1 MQRFSF
7 LFSLIFCALVVY
19 AQKTHDKAEADRQVF
34 QELINE
40 REMHHWHPDLIVKE
54 DMLKETQERG
64 VYCVEGTVFQ
74 VKSLR
79 ADYDLK
85 YDSRKWLPIYDS
97 RYPVE
102 SLVNLLLA
110 RIDNNLHLLELRHHQ
125 YGNHIANMKIPLQRF
140 HDLFGPDMDMYC
152 RVSIP
157 NNDELNAWL
166 VFYQSHNQYI
176 HLLELTIPTK
186 ALFVTNGIF
195 YGDLYTNIPQG
206 NIKTFL

>member
-19 AQKTHDKAEADRQVF
+19 AQRAYDKAEADRQVF
-34 QELINE
+34 QELVNE
-40 REMHHWHPDLIVKE
+40 RELQHWHPELLVKE
-54 DMLKETQERG
+54 DMLNETQERD
-64 VYCVEGTVFQ
+64 VYCVKGTDFQ
-74 VKSLR
+74 VNSLR
-79 ADYDLK
+79 SDYYVK
-85 YDSRKWLPIYDS
+85 YDSNKWRPIYDS

-102 SLVNLLLA
+102 SLVNILLA

-157 NNDELNAWL
+157 NNHELNAWL
-166 VFYQSHNQYI
+166 VFYQRDNQYI

-186 ALFVTNGIF
+186 TLFVTNSVF